1 MGYLLQDGDFPK
13 TCDRKSVGISALYF
27 DLLQSVKHSILLVPC
42 LVYDAIC
49 AHSNP
54 LQLCEINDT
63 SSIADELLS
72 FHK

>member
-13 TCDRKSVGISALYF
+13 SCDRKSVSISALNF
-27 DLLQSVKHSILLVPC
+27 DLLQSVKHSILLVPR
-42 LVYDAIC
+42 LVYDAVC
-49 AHSNP
+49 AHSNL